1 MSEAMACGLPIIT
14 TDTKM
19 SRYILKENVNCFMVK
34 MRDADEL
41 VEKIEKLILNR
52 NLGREMGNKS
62 KELAK
67 QLSWEFVANK
77 YFDIYS
83 KTKKY

>member
-1 MSEAMACGLPIIT
+1 MVV
-14 TDTKM
+14 
-19 SRYILKENVNCFMVK
+19 ILTIFMENEFSQ
-34 MRDADEL
+34 
-41 VEKIEKLILNR
+41 EKIEKLILNR